1 MNFEEFQSVCRFAKF
16 GIKDGYSDQ
25 FELTCR
31 RSDCIPKG
39 HSWGKCNERVCPYF
53 GIKITGGTLYNKETG
68 EVLMILRPTRI
79 VMEQGE

>member
-31 RSDCIPKG
+31 RSDRIPKG
-39 HSWGKCNERVCPYF
+39 HSWGKCSELYCPYF
-53 GIKITGGTLYNKETG
+53 GIKIAGGTMYDEETG
-68 EVLMILRPTRI
+68 KVLMKFGPGTI
-79 VMEQGE
+79 VMGPEE